1 MRMYSPVP
9 TANDKNNT
17 PIKDQDADTVRTI
30 GIVDDNLDPALI
42 EGLIEYLREE
52 LPSADVRTWIKPS
65 GTAPAPE
72 ELIDE
77 MVGEVDFAIAAIAMC
92 GSCTAGVVL
101 DATRLHKRGI
111 PTQAISWEIFER
123 AARSM
128 ATLQGVP
135 ELPLVIMEQV
145 KIGDT
150 PEDQHRKGRGCGEK
164 IVASLRTKTP
174 VGVAGGN

>member
-9 TANDKNNT
+9 LADDKNVIPMHN
-17 PIKDQDADTVRTI
+17 QDATTVRSI

-42 EGLIEYLREE
+42 EGLVEYLNEE
-52 LPSADVRTWIKPS
+52 LPDATVRTWVKPS

-77 MVGEVDFAIAAIAMC
+77 MAAEVDVAIAAIAMC

-150 PEDQHRKGRGCGEK
+150 PEDQHRKGRGCGAQ
-164 IVASLRTKTP
+164 IVNSLRAKTP